1 VEAIIR
7 FIKDHVANAGAKGV
21 VIGISGGLDSA
32 VVADLC
38 VQALGKDAVHG
49 FLMPSADSD
58 PKDAADGRLLLEHL
72 GLPVHERPIEPIIA
86 GMEEVLGSFDSP
98 QQQGNVKARARMMT
112 LYAEAQA
119 RGCLVAGTG
128 NKSELLI
135 GYFTKH
141 GDGGND
147 MLPIGDIYKSDLFE
161 IAREMGLPT
170 VLIDK
175 PPSAGLWEG
184 QTDEGE
190 LGMSYKELDAILK
203 GVELNT
209 NPQDIAART
218 GQPLAEV
225 QRICGLVRGSE
236 HKRKLSLIP
245 KMGARTVGVDWRRS
259 VHWD

>member
-1 VEAIIR
+1 MEALIR
-7 FIKDHVANAGAKGV
+7 FIKDHVRSAGASGV

-38 VQALGKDAVHG
+38 VRALGADAVHG
-49 FLMPSADSD
+49 FLMPSEDSN
-58 PKDAADGRLLLEHL
+58 PQDAADGRLLLEHL
-72 GLPVHERPIEPIIA
+72 GLPVHERPIEPVLA
-86 GMEEVLGSFDSP
+86 GMETVLGRFDSP
-98 QQQGNVKARARMMT
+98 QQRGNVKARARMMI

-147 MLPIGDIYKSDLFE
+147 LLPIGDIYKSDLFDL
-161 IAREMGLPT
+161 ARELGLPAQ
-170 VLIDK
+170 LIEK

-190 LGMSYKELDAILK
+190 LGMTYPQLDAILK
-203 GVELNT
+203 GIELNS
-209 NPQDIAART
+209 NPDDIASRT
-218 GQPLAEV
+218 GQSLSEV
-225 QRICGLVRGSE
+225 NRICGLVRSSE
-236 HKRKLSLIP
+236 HKRKLALIP
-245 KMGARTVGVDWRRS
+245 KMGARTVGIDWRRS

>member
-1 VEAIIR
+1 MEAIIR
-7 FIKDHVANAGAKGV
+7 FIKDHVASAGAKGV

-38 VQALGKDAVHG
+38 VRALGKDAVHG

-58 PKDAADGRLLLEHL
+58 PQDAADGRILLEHL
-72 GLPVHERPIEPIIA
+72 GLLLHERPIEPIIS
-86 GMEEVLGSFDSP
+86 GMETVLTSFDSP
-98 QQQGNVKARARMMT
+98 QQRGNVKARARMMT
-112 LYAEAQA
+112 LYAEGQA
-119 RGCLVAGTG
+119 RDCLVAGTG

-147 MLPIGDIYKSDLFE
+147 MLPIGDIYKSDLFG
-161 IAREMGLPT
+161 IAREMGLPSA
-170 VLIDK
+170 LIEK

-190 LGMSYKELDAILK
+190 LGMTYQDLDGILK
-203 GVELNT
+203 GIELNT
-209 NPQDIAART
+209 NPEDIATRT
-218 GQPLAEV
+218 GQSLAEV
-225 QRICGLVRGSE
+225 NRICGLVRNSE

-245 KMGARTVGVDWRRS
+245 KVGARTVGVDWRRS
-259 VHWD
+259 VH